1 MACTTIHPG
10 EVLADELQ
18 ERDLN
23 ATALARQLLVPANRI
38 TQLSAGERNLTA
50 DTALQ
55 LNRFLGTGPELWM
68 NLQKAYE
75 LRLAEQTLK
84 EELKQIPRAS

>member
-1 MACTTIHPG
+1 MAHTPIHPG

-18 ERDLN
+18 ERGLN

-38 TQLSAGERNLTA
+38 TQLIAGKRNLTA
-50 DTALQ
+50 DTALR
-55 LNRFLGTGPELWM
+55 LDRFLGTGPELWM

-75 LRLAEQTLK
+75 LRLAEQALK

>member
-1 MACTTIHPG
+1 MAHTPIHPG

-75 LRLAEQTLK
+75 LRLAEQALK

>member
-1 MACTTIHPG
+1 MARTPIHPG

-18 ERDLN
+18 ERGLN
-23 ATALARQLLVPANRI
+23 ATALARQLRVPANRI
-38 TQLSAGERNLTA
+38 TQLIAGKRNLTA
-50 DTALQ
+50 DTALR
-55 LNRFLGTGPELWM
+55 LGRFLGTGPELWM

-75 LRLAEQTLK
+75 LRLAEQALK

>member
-1 MACTTIHPG
+1 MARTPIHPG

-18 ERDLN
+18 ERGLN

-38 TQLSAGERNLTA
+38 TQLIAGKRNLTA
-50 DTALQ
+50 DTALR
-55 LNRFLGTGPELWM
+55 LDRFLGTGPELWM

-75 LRLAEQTLK
+75 LRLAEQALK